1 MHTVDLL
8 ERALR
13 VIESLGYRIRQDWLD
28 GQQGSCEIRG
38 QKWLFLDLASGP
50 AEHLHLVAEV
60 LSREVADRTLD
71 LEPPLRQLLEA
82 RRAA

>member
-28 GQQGSCEIRG
+28 CPQGSCEIRG

-50 AEHLHLVAEV
+50 AEHLHLVADT
-60 LSREVADRTLD
+60 LAREVVERDLD
-71 LEPPLRQLLEA
+71 LDPALLPLLA
-82 RRAA
+82 GRRAA